1 MKSQKE
7 IIIGSGLSSFVYFK
21 NNIKKKI
28 KILTN
33 SDARVIKSKNFYEYD
48 SIGGNS
54 NIWGGYLNYKR
65 HKQFLKNQ
73 NYKRFF
79 KGKILFINKIF
90 SDKSK
95 YSNTYCVSN
104 SKNKIFRIKK
114 SFFNN
119 QLISK
124 RVESINIRKKN
135 LKIIF
140 DNGNSIKANKIVLCV
155 GNLNLIKLMFAS
167 GWINSSDTISYDDGQ
182 CSYVLDLFNNNKSD
196 YYIPMPINQI
206 LKKLIFNKSLSYKLI
221 DKTFILQKF
230 SNITKN
236 HKISC
241 EEVLKMKANKIRYF
255 LSNHIANLRINNIPV
270 RNFIKYKSKKIDIFC
285 SGALKKYFPGPVI
298 QDLIFDIV
306 NRKK

>member
-1 MKSQKE
+1 MKSLKE
-7 IIIGSGLSSFVYFK
+7 IIIGSGLSSFIYFK
-21 NNIKKKI
+21 NNIKNKV

-33 SDARVIKSKNFYEYD
+33 SDSEVIKSKNFYEYD

-65 HKQFLKNQ
+65 HKQFLKNHD
-73 NYKRFF
+73 YKNFF
-79 KGKILFINKIF
+79 KKKTFFINKIF

-104 SKNKIFRIKK
+104 SKKKIFRIKE

-119 QLISK
+119 QLIAK
-124 RVESINIRKKN
+124 RVKSINIEKN
-135 LKIIF
+135 SLKILF
-140 DNGNSIKANKIVLCV
+140 NNNKSIKVNKIVLCV

-167 GWINSSDTISYDDGQ
+167 GWIQEKDIISYDDGA
-182 CSYVLDLFNNNKSD
+182 CNYVLDLFKKNESN

-206 LKKLIFNKSLSYKLI
+206 FKKLIFNKSLNYKLV
-221 DKTFILQKF
+221 DRTFILQKF

-236 HKISC
+236 HKNSC
-241 EEVLKMKANKIRYF
+241 EEILNMKTNKIRYF
-255 LSNHIANLRINNIPV
+255 LSNHIVNLRINNTPV
-270 RNFIKYKSKKIDIFC
+270 RNFIKRKSKKIDVFC
-285 SGALKKYFPGPVI
+285 TGALKRYFPGPVI